1 MRIFVLLSRIPYPLE
16 KGDKLRAYHQIKQ
29 LSKNNE
35 IVLCALNPISKIDK
49 QKAFSKLQPYC
60 RSINF
65 IDIPVF
71 SRLFNMFRALFNG
84 TPFQTGYFYSSKA
97 QKEVN
102 RLIDTYKPDH
112 LYCQFIRTTEYFKNI
127 DIPKTVDYQDV
138 LSFGM
143 KRRME
148 KASFFKKLIFKIEYK
163 RLVTYEAKVF
173 DIFDNKT
180 IISEPDKQLINHPD
194 KEKIVVVPNGV
205 DHDFFEPVKK
215 EKEYDIVFTGNM
227 AYPPNIDASEFLV
240 NEIMPLVWEKYPR
253 VTLQLAGASPA
264 RRVQNLSNEKVTVT
278 GWLDDIRDAYSSS
291 KIFIAPMRIGTGL
304 QNKLLEAMSMKIP
317 AITTQLAND
326 ALCAKNGEE
335 ILVGNSS
342 KELSD
347 HILALLSDSEL
358 YEKLTNGGYN
368 FVHVNHSWENATEKL
383 NRLINKR

>member
-240 NEIMPLVWEKYPR
+240 NEIMCGKNIPELHY
-253 VTLQLAGASPA
+253 
-264 RRVQNLSNEKVTVT
+264 NLREQVLPV
-278 GWLDDIRDAYSSS
+278 G
-291 KIFIAPMRIGTGL
+291 FRI
-304 QNKLLEAMSMKIP
+304 
-317 AITTQLAND
+317 
-326 ALCAKNGEE
+326 
-335 ILVGNSS
+335 
-342 KELSD
+342 
-347 HILALLSDSEL
+347 
-358 YEKLTNGGYN
+358 
-368 FVHVNHSWENATEKL
+368 
-383 NRLINKR
+383 